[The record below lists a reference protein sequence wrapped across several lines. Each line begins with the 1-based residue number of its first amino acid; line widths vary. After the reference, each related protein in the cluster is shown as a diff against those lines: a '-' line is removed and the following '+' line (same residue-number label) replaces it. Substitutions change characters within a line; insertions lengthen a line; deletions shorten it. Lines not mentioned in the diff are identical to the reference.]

1 MNSIDTNILRFCK
14 DNNLSDD
21 TYQKLR
27 YFIHGILS
35 NPYYQ
40 SSPIDLWNNL
50 LAFDN
55 SEMETDKDTHYY
67 LSYESDNNRIYLY
80 HSNRRGNLKLNYTV
94 LYTTKSYINTRT
106 INQDVIYSSININ
119 YDVIYSILV
128 ILQSIFPE
136 IQIND
141 RYQIRGEMNRQIVHY
156 LFYLIENYHTLNCFD
171 APIQKRKPLKISE
184 KRELATK
191 FNSLCD
197 CCGDFIGNLTRSPN
211 EDHIRELQYFGTND
225 ISNFQLLCLD
235 CHDNKTKLNTKKK
248 RKLEEATPIQSKRR
262 KTNSASAP

>member
-21 TYQKLR
+21 TYQKIR

-40 SSPIDLWNNL
+40 SNPIDLWNNL
-50 LAFDN
+50 LFFDN

-67 LSYESDNNRIYLY
+67 LSHESNNNRTYLY
-80 HSNRRGNLKLNYTV
+80 HSNRRGNLKLNY
-94 LYTTKSYINTRT
+94 
-106 INQDVIYSSININ
+106 ININ

-128 ILQSIFPE
+128 VLQSIFPE

-156 LFYLIENYHTLNCFD
+156 LFYLIENYRTLNCFD

-184 KRELATK
+184 KRELAAK

-235 CHDNKTKLNTKKK
+235 CHDSKTKLNTKKK
-248 RKLEEATPIQSKRR
+248 RKLEEATPTQSKRR

>member
-21 TYQKLR
+21 TYQKIR

-80 HSNRRGNLKLNYTV
+80 HSNRRGNLKLNYI
-94 LYTTKSYINTRT
+94 S
-106 INQDVIYSSININ
+106 IN

-156 LFYLIENYHTLNCFD
+156 LFYLIENYRTLNCFD

>member
-1 MNSIDTNILRFCK
+1 MISVDTNILQFCK

-27 YFIHGILS
+27 YFIYCILS

-40 SSPIDLWNNL
+40 TTPMDSWEHL

-55 SEMETDKDTHYY
+55 SEMETDKDTYYY
-67 LSYESDNNRIYLY
+67 LSHESNSNRIYLY
-80 HSNRRGNLKLNYTV
+80 HSNRRGNLKLNY
-94 LYTTKSYINTRT
+94 
-106 INQDVIYSSININ
+106 ININ
-119 YDVIYSILV
+119 YDVSESILI

-141 RYQIRGEMNRQIVHY
+141 HYQIRGEMNRQIVHN
-156 LFYLIENYHTLNCFD
+156 LFYLIENYYSSNCFD
-171 APIQKRKPLKISE
+171 APIQKRKALKLSE

-191 FNSLCD
+191 FNSQCD
-197 CCGDFIGNLTRSPN
+197 CCGITIGDITQGSN

-225 ISNFQLLCLD
+225 LFNFQLLCLD
-235 CHDNKTKLNTKKK
+235 CHSYKTKLNTKKK
-248 RKLEEATPIQSKRR
+248 RTFEETTPKQYKRR
-262 KTNSASAP
+262 KINTTFSP